1 MMTGFLHEKAFSRKS
16 FVKGGGALIV
26 GFSAGAALAGR
37 ASAVDSPFSSNGGM
51 PSDGANPGTT
61 PLNQVDTWISIN
73 ADNTALI
80 KTGRVELGQGN
91 TTGLLLIAAEELDMD
106 MSQLTFA
113 RNDTNTNP
121 DTGLTAGSSSI
132 ATVGPEL
139 RSATANAKQALLAK
153 ASANL
158 GVPVAALSVSKG
170 VVSGGG
176 KTVTYGQLVGGQL
189 FNITLATQSINGGVA
204 PSKPISSYSLVGIS
218 RIGRVDIPAKVTG
231 TYTFIHNVRV
241 PGMLH
246 GRLVRPRG
254 QGAYGDGTAPQI
266 LSVDPKSVAHLPN
279 VKILQRSNFLGVVAP
294 REFDAIQ
301 AAAQLKV
308 KWAPMPPISG
318 IGNIY
323 GQMRTF
329 DSAGKVATSFSV
341 NTGNVDTALASA
353 AHTIKQ
359 SYDYAYN
366 GHMPIGPACAVADVT
381 PTGALVMAN
390 TQSCYA
396 VRTKLQPIL
405 NLPINMIR
413 VQYYEGASSFGNSPA
428 RYDSSQAAAVL
439 SQLAGA
445 PVRLQ
450 FMRWDEH
457 GWDNYGPAQLMDI
470 AGGVD
475 GSGNIT
481 ALQYTQFAIPGISQT
496 LDDPTRQQVG
506 IPLPPPGVGAADAN
520 NSGTQYNIPN
530 RRVISKSLPLFD
542 NYFKTSSL
550 RAPQAPQTCFGS
562 EQMIDELAHAAGMDP
577 YQFRLQNIS
586 TTQANQWHDALVAV
600 AQISN
605 WQPRVSASN
614 LSKANIVTG
623 RGIAL
628 GGFAGSQ
635 SGAVVEVEVNKTSGK
650 ITVKNS
656 WTTQVAGLT
665 VYLPGAEN
673 QMLGSLVMG
682 ASRALYEQ
690 VVFNRAQVTSLDWI
704 TYPIMRFT
712 DSPNVVTKVVQRTD
726 LPSTGSGEP
735 PAAPIAPAIA
745 NAFFD
750 ATGVRIRTAPMT
762 PARVRAVL
770 KAAGTA

>member
-1 MMTGFLHEKAFSRKS
+1 MTGFLHEKEFSRRS
-16 FVKGGGALIV
+16 FVKGGGALVV
-26 GFSAGAALAGR
+26 GFSAAAALAGQ
-37 ASAVDSPFSSNGGM
+37 ASADSPFASNGGM

-61 PLNQVDTWISIN
+61 PLNQVDTWIAIN
-73 ADNTALI
+73 SDNTALI

-113 RNDTNTNP
+113 RNDTNVTP

-132 ATVGPEL
+132 STVGPEL
-139 RSATANAKQALLAK
+139 RSAAANAKQALLAK

-158 GVPVAALSVSKG
+158 GVPVGSLSVSKG

-189 FNITLATQSINGGVA
+189 FNVTIPVQSINGGVP
-204 PSKPISSYSLVGIS
+204 PSKPIASYTQVGIS

-254 QGAYGDGTAPQI
+254 QGAYGDGTAPAI
-266 LSVDPKSVAHLPN
+266 LSIDPKSVAHLPN
-279 VKILQRSNFLGVVAP
+279 VKILQRNNFLGVVAP

-318 IGNIY
+318 VGNIY

-329 DSAGKVATSFSV
+329 DSQGKVAASIAT
-341 NTGNVDTALASA
+341 NAGNFDAAMTSA
-353 AHTIKQ
+353 AHTITQ
-359 SYDYAYN
+359 SYDHAYN

-396 VRTKLQPIL
+396 VRTKLQAVL
-405 NLPINMIR
+405 NLPNNMIR

-470 AGGVD
+470 SGGVD
-475 GSGNIT
+475 ASGNLV
-481 ALQYTQFAIPGISQT
+481 ALQYTQYAIPGISQT

-506 IPLPPPGVGAADAN
+506 IPLPPPGIGGADTS

-530 RRVISKSLPLFD
+530 RRIISKSLPLFD

-577 YQFRLQNIS
+577 YQFRLQNIN
-586 TTQANQWHDALVAV
+586 TNQQNQWRDALVAV
-600 AQISN
+600 GQLAN
-605 WQPRVSASN
+605 WQPRVAASS
-614 LSKANIVTG
+614 LSKANVVTG

-635 SGAVVEVEVNKTSGK
+635 AGVVVDIEVNKTSGK
-650 ITVKNS
+650 ISVKDS
-656 WTTQVAGLT
+656 WTSQVAGLT
-665 VYLPGAEN
+665 VYVPGAEN
-673 QMLGSLVMG
+673 QMLGNMVMG
-682 ASRALYEQ
+682 ASRAIYEQ

-704 TYPIMRFT
+704 TYPIMRFV
-712 DSPNVVTKVVQRTD
+712 DSPNVTYKVVQRTD

-735 PAAPIAPAIA
+735 PTAPIGAAIA

-750 ATGVRIRTAPMT
+750 ATGVRLRSAPMT
-762 PARVRAVL
+762 PARVRAAL
-770 KAAGTA
+770 KAAGVA

>member
-61 PLNQVDTWISIN
+61 PLNQVDTWVSIN

-139 RSATANAKQALLAK
+139 RSATATAKQALLAK

-158 GVPVAALSVSKG
+158 GVPVASLSVSKG

-189 FNITLATQSINGGVA
+189 FNVTLANQSINGGVA

-218 RIGRVDIPAKVTG
+218 RIGRVDIPAKVAG

-246 GRLVRPRG
+246 GRIVRPRG
-254 QGAYGDGTAPQI
+254 QGAYGDGTAPAI

-329 DSAGKVATSFSV
+329 DSGGKVATSTSV

-381 PTGALVMAN
+381 PNGALVMAN

-405 NLPINMIR
+405 NLPINLIR

-439 SQLAGA
+439 SQLAQA

-506 IPLPPPGVGAADAN
+506 IPLPPPGVGAADTS

-530 RRVISKSLPLFD
+530 RRIISKSLPLFD

-600 AQISN
+600 GQMSN
-605 WQPRVSASN
+605 WQPKVSASN
-614 LSKANIVTG
+614 LSKANIVKG
-623 RGIAL
+623 RGLAL

-635 SGAVVEVEVNKTSGK
+635 AAAVVDVEVNKTSGK
-650 ITVKNS
+650 ITVKNT

-673 QMLGSLVMG
+673 QMLGSIVMG

-712 DSPNVVTKVVQRTD
+712 DSPKVYTQVVQRTD

-735 PAAPIAPAIA
+735 PAAPIPAAIA

-770 KAAGTA
+770 KAAGVA